1 MMSTHKIYES
11 LITDSSASKVG
22 WSGLSQNSSDFK
34 TKHSPQ
40 RKDSI
45 TDDPAPETG
54 ESVIT
59 QRSSDSS
66 VGDMIEEF
74 RDLDKQGQGFTSA
87 DPLEEIDIGNGKTPR
102 PTFVNKTL
110 ETDPRNEMIGLL
122 KEYSDCF
129 AWNYTEMPGLS
140 REIVEHRLPIKS
152 CFRPFKQRAKHFVQ
166 IFSHESRMQSTGCWK
181 LILLDLADTHS
192 GSPIL
197 CRWRRSQVSLEYAL
211 IFAI

>member
-1 MMSTHKIYES
+1 MMSTHKIHES
-11 LITDSSASKVG
+11 LVTDSSASEAR
-22 WSGLSQNSSDFK
+22 WSGLSQNSSVFK
-34 TKHSPQ
+34 IKHLPQ

-45 TDDPAPETG
+45 TDDSALETG
-54 ESVIT
+54 ESAIT

-74 RDLDKQGQGFTSA
+74 RDLDKLGQGFTSA
-87 DPLEEIDIGNGKTPR
+87 DPLEEIDIGDGKTRR

-140 REIVEHRLPIKS
+140 
-152 CFRPFKQRAKHFVQ
+152 
-166 IFSHESRMQSTGCWK
+166 
-181 LILLDLADTHS
+181 
-192 GSPIL
+192 
-197 CRWRRSQVSLEYAL
+197 
-211 IFAI
+211 

>member
-152 CFRPFKQRAKHFVQ
+152 GFRPFKQRARTF
-166 IFSHESRMQSTGCWK
+166 RPD
-181 LILLDLADTHS
+181 LL
-192 GSPIL
+192 P
-197 CRWRRSQVSLEYAL
+197 
-211 IFAI
+211 